1 MKPILFTILWMI
13 ACVGFAQ
20 EFTPPVLFKLN
31 KGDKLVYD
39 VRHKGDLYYYTVEI
53 IECGPKFIYKWEMG
67 EPKNKKGTVE
77 IKSKAM
83 NQAMKI
89 TTRVKPD
96 EHLLLEDACILWIS
110 KSLLK
115 SLANNTQ
122 PEITIDETTG
132 NKMAL
137 MQKNNFTFR
146 YKGAALTSEILEV
159 SNQQKFFD
167 LKQFSVL
174 NNPENPLIVK
184 LNMGFTVELI
194 EIK

>member
-13 ACVGFAQ
+13 AGMSFAQ
-20 EFTPPVLFKLN
+20 ESTPPVLFKLN

-89 TTRVKPD
+89 TTRVKPN

-115 SLANNTQ
+115 SLTNNTQ